1 MNFTQLLSFL
11 ALLLISIIPK
21 TSAQFEF
28 KYKICGNNDTNFH
41 TYQTNLNT
49 TLNSMSSDTRIT
61 YGYYNFTSGKQ
72 PDKVEAMV
80 LCRSDVSVD
89 SCRSC
94 IRSSAA
100 TLPAVCP
107 NTKDAFGYSE
117 DCLLY
122 YTNYSAF
129 HVLTDQP
136 YYALRFDG
144 NVTDMPNFNSTLTKL
159 MFHLKNQASLG
170 DSETK
175 FATGKLS
182 ISSNQSLYGLVQ
194 CSPDLSM
201 INCRTCVQSLI
212 DNTFSKTFITVSKKG
227 SLFMAKGGR
236 VIAPSCNI
244 RYELYPF
251 YGNVTYVA
259 QPPTQPPQLPP
270 SSASHTHQDVKSRKS
285 NKAAVIVAPIVG
297 SLVLIII
304 IAAICILLRKR
315 KKGTFSKS
323 FNKEEMEALQSLQF
337 SVGTIKVATD
347 NFADENKLGEGASG
361 TVYKGKLPDGQEI
374 AVKRFERNAILGDAQ
389 FKMEILTLAKLHH
402 RNLVRLLGFCLEG
415 EEMLLIYE
423 FVINKSLD
431 NFLFDPMHR
440 ASMNWETRYKIINGV
455 ARGVLYLH
463 EDSRLRIIHRD
474 LKAANVLLDADFN
487 PKIADFGTAKLFK
500 IDQSQAVTSKV
511 VGTHGY
517 MPPEYL
523 AQGQVSLK
531 SDVFSF
537 GVLVLEI
544 VSGQRI
550 SSFRATETSDNL
562 LTFAWKNWVEGNAW
576 NLVDPVLPSASS
588 AEILRCI
595 HIGLLCV
602 QNNMADRP
610 TMSSVSLMLSSVSM
624 TLEGPSQ
631 PAFFTQNPKLPTTP
645 SQANATDQSNSESYS
660 VNAVTITEL
669 QPR

>member
-1 MNFTQLLSFL
+1 MWRKRHKFPHLPNKSQHNSEFYVFRHSNQVRLLQLHFW
-11 ALLLISIIPK
+11 
-21 TSAQFEF
+21 
-28 KYKICGNNDTNFH
+28 
-41 TYQTNLNT
+41 QTT
-49 TLNSMSSDTRIT
+49 RQSRSHGTL
-61 YGYYNFTSGKQ
+61 Q
-72 PDKVEAMV
+72 
-80 LCRSDVSVD
+80 CRSDVTVD

-94 IRSSAA
+94 VQSSVA
-100 TLPAVCP
+100 TLPTICP
-107 NTKDAFGYSE
+107 NTKDAFGYFE

-136 YYALRFDG
+136 QYTLRFDG
-144 NVTDMPNFNSTLTKL
+144 NVTNMPNFNSTLTKL
-159 MFHLKNQASLG
+159 MYHLKNQASLG

-175 FATGKLS
+175 FATGKLN
-182 ISSNQSLYGLVQ
+182 INSNQSLYGLVQ

-201 INCRTCVQSLI
+201 VNCSTCVQRLI
-212 DNTFSKTFITVSKKG
+212 NNTFSRYFIYVNKKG
-227 SLFMAKGGR
+227 SLFMAEGGR
-236 VIAPSCNI
+236 VVAPSCNI
-244 RYELYPF
+244 RYELYHF
-251 YGNVTYVA
+251 YDNVTYVA
-259 QPPTQPPQLPP
+259 QPPTQPPQLPQ

-304 IAAICILLRKR
+304 IIAAIFILLSKR
-315 KKGTFSKS
+315 KQGTFSKS
-323 FNKEEMEALQSLQF
+323 FSKEEMEALQSLQF

-389 FKMEILTLAKLHH
+389 FKNEILTLAKLHH
-402 RNLVRLLGFCLEG
+402 RNLVRLLGFCLEE

-423 FVINKSLD
+423 FVINRSLD

-550 SSFRATETSDNL
+550 SSFRAAETSDNL

-576 NLVDPVLPSASS
+576 NLVDLVLPSASS

-602 QNNMADRP
+602 QNNMVDRP
-610 TMSSVSLMLSSVSM
+610 TMSSVLLMLSSVSM
-624 TLEGPSQ
+624 TLDVPSQ

-645 SQANATDQSNSESYS
+645 SQGNATDQSNSSPYS
-660 VNAVTITEL
+660 VNGVTITEL